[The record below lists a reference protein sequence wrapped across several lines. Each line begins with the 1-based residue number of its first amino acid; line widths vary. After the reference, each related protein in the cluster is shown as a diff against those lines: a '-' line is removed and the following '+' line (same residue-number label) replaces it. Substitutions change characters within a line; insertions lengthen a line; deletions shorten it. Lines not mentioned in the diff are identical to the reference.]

1 MDNLETKKIL
11 EENLVLNLDKNEG
24 SKRVGDIRDH
34 LRGIRDE
41 IEEIRRCFTESPEF
55 ITSEEYDKIPKI
67 PINMEGID
75 ELKKRSYSETR
86 EEDYLV
92 SEISAS
98 KLFDVFSNCDLIE
111 FFTSNKSEEIPVS
124 CQARTFTDDIN
135 FFINLQQADSDKS
148 VEIPFTEV
156 NPTYV
161 RFGDRSYFI
170 QGEELQGF
178 TQFIMS
184 FYKKYFRELKEVGG
198 DPKKVDLST
207 ISVVEEKKLSFF
219 DTIFMYL
226 LSLLEKK
233 EEQTFVA
240 EETPNDGDFDYF
252 LNSDNGEFQENINE
266 DELDSFLKNRKKIVI
281 KKVWA

>member
-1 MDNLETKKIL
+1 MDKLETKKIL

-24 SKRVGDIRDH
+24 SKRVGDIREH
-34 LRGIRDE
+34 LKGIRDE

-55 ITSEEYDKIPKI
+55 ITSEEYESIPKI
-67 PINMEGID
+67 PINLEGID

-86 EEDYLV
+86 EEDYSI
-92 SEISAS
+92 SEVGSL
-98 KLFDVFSNCDLIE
+98 KLFEVFSNCDLIE

-135 FFINLQQADSDKS
+135 FFINLQQAESDKD

-170 QGEELQGF
+170 QGEDLQGF
-178 TQFIMS
+178 TKFVLT
-184 FYKKYFRELKEVGG
+184 FYKRYFKKLKEVGG
-198 DPKKVDLST
+198 DPSRVDLSE
-207 ISVVEEKKLSFF
+207 ISVVEEKKPSFF
-219 DTIFMYL
+219 DFVFMYL
-226 LSLLEKK
+226 LSLLERK
-233 EEQTFVA
+233 EEVCVPS
-240 EETPNDGDFDYF
+240 EESTGGDFDYF
-252 LNSDNGEFQENINE
+252 LNADNSCFQENINE
-266 DELDSFLKNRKKIVI
+266 GELDCFLKNRKKIVI